1 MNAYWTIIGQTIY
14 TLSLPKKW
22 FKRNIPNIQLDEKE
36 AGYQNKQTI
45 QHVPHCHGD
54 RGRNRKYTCTQE
66 YVHGKYWKIHRKLVI
81 LTFILWAWGWGSYV
95 LSVSLFLSYNFLV
108 FVLLLY

>member
-36 AGYQNKQTI
+36 ARYQNKQTI
-45 QHVPHCHGD
+45 QHVAHCHGD

-66 YVHGKYWKIHRKLVI
+66 YVHGKILEDTQETGHPYLYPLGMGLGVLRLVRQ
-81 LTFILWAWGWGSYV
+81 
-95 LSVSLFLSYNFLV
+95 SLFV
-108 FVLLLY
+108 I